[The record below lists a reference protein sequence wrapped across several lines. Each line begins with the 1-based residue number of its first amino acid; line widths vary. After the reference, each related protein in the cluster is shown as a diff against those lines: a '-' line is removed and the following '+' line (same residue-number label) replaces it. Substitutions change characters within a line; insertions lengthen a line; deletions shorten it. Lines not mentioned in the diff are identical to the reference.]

1 MRAASTRLPN
11 WLELECVRKLLLI
24 LVDRKGQL
32 IVKDMAFEVS
42 AKVPPLP

>member
-1 MRAASTRLPN
+1 MRVAWIRPPN
-11 WLELECVRKLLLI
+11 WWEFESFHKQLLI

-42 AKVPPLP
+42 AKVPPPP